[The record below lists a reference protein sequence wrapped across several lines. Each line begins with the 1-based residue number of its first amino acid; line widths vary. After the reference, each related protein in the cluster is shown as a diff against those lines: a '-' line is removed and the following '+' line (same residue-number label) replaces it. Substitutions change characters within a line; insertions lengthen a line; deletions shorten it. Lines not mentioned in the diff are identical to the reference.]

1 MKRVS
6 KCDLTGIHVPRRVS
20 RYTHKRIKHSKF
32 LMMRHDIEKNH
43 FNWSFPPSNVLL
55 SEKQSIKS
63 LILCSMSRHDFD
75 NFWSIMSRTEK
86 NSFKDLG
93 LDWIHNPCKKLL
105 LYLLYTFTQ
114 TKHR

>member
-20 RYTHKRIKHSKF
+20 RYTHKSIKHSKF

-43 FNWSFPPSNVLL
+43 FNWSFPPPLTFCYPK
-55 SEKQSIKS
+55 KQSIKS

-86 NSFKDLG
+86 NSFKDLLG

-105 LYLLYTFTQ
+105 LYLWYVYTNEA
-114 TKHR
+114 